1 MKTKRYSKKP
11 ENIDSR
17 IGAKP
22 VVCYP
27 NDNIDDNLE
36 ILHEA
41 RKHIGKIDEVIVPPR
56 DAKTFNVKSGNF
68 FRIESIEGPQVGD
81 LNLFQADNLDEKFY
95 SGKTRALFGTHISV
109 GDKMYSNFPYLRSL
123 ATITWDTLDWYNYDE
138 DGGSVHDVI
147 GTRCDPY
154 TSKLLSGKD
163 YHYCCHSNLT
173 RALVKE
179 KEMTINHAEKIVH
192 DVLNVFMLTGFT
204 NDTKQYFMKSSPVRP
219 GDYLEFFAET
229 DLLGV
234 LSACPG
240 GDCGSEHSSDVTK
253 CFPLKVSIWNVD
265 NKYLQG
271 IKISETSSYNKD
283 HGLTKY
289 YE

>member
-1 MKTKRYSKKP
+1 MKIKKFSIKP
-11 ENIDSR
+11 SDLNYR

-27 NDNIDDNLE
+27 NDKIQDNNLD
-36 ILHEA
+36 ILLEA
-41 RKHIGKIDEVIVPPR
+41 RKHLVRQKEIIISPR
-56 DAKTFNVKSGNF
+56 DANTFEVPNGDF

-81 LNLFQADNLDEKFY
+81 LNLFQQNNLDEKFY
-95 SGKTRALFGTHISV
+95 SGKTRALYGTHISV
-109 GDKMYSNFPYLRSL
+109 GDKMYSTIPYLRSL
-123 ATITWDTLDWYNYDE
+123 ATITWDTLDWYGYDS

-154 TSKLLSGKD
+154 TSKLLSGND

-179 KEMTINHAEKIVH
+179 KNIDIKKAELIVH
-192 DVLNVFMLTGFT
+192 DVLNVFMCTGFT
-204 NDTKQYFMKSSPVRP
+204 HDTKQYFMKASPVRP

-240 GDCGSEHSSDVTK
+240 GDCGSEHSSDAAK
-253 CFPLKVSIWNVD
+253 CYPLKVSIWSVD
-265 NKYLQG
+265 KKYLEN
-271 IKISETSSYNKD
+271 IKPSKISSYNQN
-283 HGLTKY
+283 HGLD
-289 YE
+289 

>member
-1 MKTKRYSKKP
+1 MKINKFSKKP
-11 ENIDSR
+11 QDVDNR
-17 IGAKP
+17 IGANP

-27 NDNIDDNLE
+27 NENISTNLE
-36 ILHEA
+36 ILHKA
-41 RKHIGKIDEVIVPPR
+41 RQHIKKINEVIIPPR
-56 DAKTFNVKSGNF
+56 DAKTFKVKSGNF

-81 LNLFQADNLDEKFY
+81 LNIFQADNLDEKFY
-95 SGKTRALFGTHISV
+95 SGKTRALYGTHISV
-109 GDKMYSNFPYLRSL
+109 GDKMFSSFPYLRSL
-123 ATITWDTLDWYNYDE
+123 ATITWDTLDWYGYDK

-154 TSKLLSGKD
+154 TTKLISGND

-179 KEMTINHAEKIVH
+179 QGLNKNDAEKIVH

-219 GDYLEFFAET
+219 GDFLEFFAET

-240 GDCGSEHSSDVTK
+240 GDCGSEHSSDIAK
-253 CFPLKVSIWNVD
+253 CYPLKVSIWNVD
-265 NKYLQG
+265 KKFLEG
-271 IKISETSSYNKD
+271 IKNSRISSYNRD
-283 HGLTKY
+283 HGLID
-289 YE
+289 

>member
-1 MKTKRYSKKP
+1 MKIKKFSKKP
-11 ENIDSR
+11 NDSKKR
-17 IGAKP
+17 ISTNP
-22 VVCYP
+22 VICYP
-27 NDNIDDNLE
+27 NENLE
-36 ILHEA
+36 NENLDILHKA
-41 RKHIGKIDEVIVPPR
+41 RKYLKKESEVFIPPR
-56 DAKTFNVKSGNF
+56 DAKTFKVKMGNF
-68 FRIESIEGPQVGD
+68 FRIESIDGPQVGD

-95 SGKTRALFGTHISV
+95 SGKTRALYGTHLSV
-109 GDKMYSNFPYLRSL
+109 GDKMFSSFPYLRSL
-123 ATITWDTLDWYNYDE
+123 ATISWDTLDWYGYDK

-154 TSKLLSGKD
+154 TSKLISGND

-179 KEMTINHAEKIVH
+179 KNLNLNDAEKIVH

-240 GDCGSEHSSDVTK
+240 GDCGSEHSSNIAK
-253 CFPLKVSIWNVD
+253 CFPLKVSIWNID
-265 NKYLQG
+265 KKHLEG
-271 IKISETSSYNKD
+271 IKFSSPSKYNKN
-283 HGLTKY
+283 HGIN
-289 YE
+289 

>member
-1 MKTKRYSKKP
+1 MKINKFSKKP
-11 ENIDSR
+11 QDIDNR
-17 IGAKP
+17 VGANP

-27 NDNIDDNLE
+27 NENISTNLE
-36 ILHEA
+36 ILHKA
-41 RKHIGKIDEVIVPPR
+41 RQHIKKINELIIPPR
-56 DAKTFNVKSGNF
+56 DAKTFKVKSGNF

-81 LNLFQADNLDEKFY
+81 LNIFQADNLDEKFY
-95 SGKTRALFGTHISV
+95 SGKTRALYGTHISV
-109 GDKMYSNFPYLRSL
+109 GDKMFSSFPYLRSL
-123 ATITWDTLDWYNYDE
+123 ATITWDTLDWYGYDK

-154 TSKLLSGKD
+154 TTKLISGND

-179 KEMTINHAEKIVH
+179 QGLNKNDAEKIVH

-219 GDYLEFFAET
+219 GDFLEFFAET

-240 GDCGSEHSSDVTK
+240 GDCGSEHSSDIAK
-253 CFPLKVSIWNVD
+253 CYPLKVSIWNVD
-265 NKYLQG
+265 KKFLEG
-271 IKISETSSYNKD
+271 IKTSKISSYNRD
-283 HGLTKY
+283 HGLTD
-289 YE
+289 

>member
-1 MKTKRYSKKP
+1 MKIKKFSKKP
-11 ENIDSR
+11 DDSKKR
-17 IGAKP
+17 ISTNP
-22 VVCYP
+22 IICYP
-27 NDNIDDNLE
+27 NENLE
-36 ILHEA
+36 NENLDILHKA
-41 RKHIGKIDEVIVPPR
+41 RKYLKKESEVLIPPR
-56 DAKTFNVKSGNF
+56 DAKTFKVKMGNF
-68 FRIESIEGPQVGD
+68 FRIESIDGPQVGD

-95 SGKTRALFGTHISV
+95 SGKTRALYGTHLSV
-109 GDKMYSNFPYLRSL
+109 GDKMFSSFPYLRSL
-123 ATITWDTLDWYNYDE
+123 ATISWDTLDWYGYDK

-154 TSKLLSGKD
+154 TSKLISGTD

-179 KEMTINHAEKIVH
+179 KNLNISDAEKIVH

-240 GDCGSEHSSDVTK
+240 GDCGSEHSSNIAK
-253 CFPLKVSIWNVD
+253 CFPLKISIWDVD
-265 NKYLQG
+265 KKLLEG
-271 IKISETSSYNKD
+271 ISLSKVSNYSRN
-283 HGLTKY
+283 HGID
-289 YE
+289 

>member
-41 RKHIGKIDEVIVPPR
+41 RKHIEKIDEVIVPPR

-95 SGKTRALFGTHISV
+95 SGKTRALYGTHISV
-109 GDKMYSNFPYLRSL
+109 GDKMYSSFPYLRSL

-265 NKYLQG
+265 KKYLQG
-271 IKISETSSYNKD
+271 IRISETSSYNKD
-283 HGLTKY
+283 HGLSK
-289 YE
+289 

>member
-1 MKTKRYSKKP
+1 MKINKFSKKP
-11 ENIDSR
+11 QDIDNR
-17 IGAKP
+17 VGANP

-27 NDNIDDNLE
+27 NENISTNLE
-36 ILHEA
+36 ILHKA
-41 RKHIGKIDEVIVPPR
+41 RQHIKKINEVIIPPR
-56 DAKTFNVKSGNF
+56 DAKTFKVKSGNF

-81 LNLFQADNLDEKFY
+81 LNIFQADNLDEKFY
-95 SGKTRALFGTHISV
+95 SGKTRALYGTHISV
-109 GDKMYSNFPYLRSL
+109 GDKMFSSFPYLRSL
-123 ATITWDTLDWYNYDE
+123 ATITWDTLDWYGYDK

-154 TSKLLSGKD
+154 TTKLISGND

-179 KEMTINHAEKIVH
+179 QGLNKNDAEKIVH

-219 GDYLEFFAET
+219 GDFLEFFAET

-240 GDCGSEHSSDVTK
+240 GDCGSEHSSDTAK
-253 CFPLKVSIWNVD
+253 CYPLKVSIWNVD
-265 NKYLQG
+265 KKFLEG
-271 IKISETSSYNKD
+271 IQNSEISSYNGD
-283 HGLTKY
+283 HSLTD
-289 YE
+289 

>member
-1 MKTKRYSKKP
+1 MKVNKFSKKP
-11 ENIDSR
+11 QDIDNR
-17 IGAKP
+17 IGANP

-27 NDNIDDNLE
+27 NENISTNLE
-36 ILHEA
+36 ILHKA
-41 RKHIGKIDEVIVPPR
+41 RQHSKKINEIIIPPR
-56 DAKTFNVKSGNF
+56 DAKTFKVKSGNF

-81 LNLFQADNLDEKFY
+81 LNIFQADNLDEKFY
-95 SGKTRALFGTHISV
+95 SGKTRALYGTHISV
-109 GDKMYSNFPYLRSL
+109 GDKMFSSFPYLRSL
-123 ATITWDTLDWYNYDE
+123 ATITWDTLDWYGYDT

-154 TSKLLSGKD
+154 TTKLISGND

-179 KEMTINHAEKIVH
+179 QGLNKNDAEKIVH

-219 GDYLEFFAET
+219 GDYLEFFADT

-240 GDCGSEHSSDVTK
+240 GDCGSEHSSDIAK
-253 CFPLKVSIWNVD
+253 CYPLKVSIWSVD
-265 NKYLQG
+265 HKFLEG
-271 IKISETSSYNKD
+271 IQNSRISSYNRD
-283 HGLTKY
+283 HGLID
-289 YE
+289 